1 MYSEIVME
9 HFQNPRNV
17 GEIPDA
23 DGVGEMGSKTCGDTM
38 VVYIKVKDE
47 IIEDIKFKTY
57 GCCAAIASS
66 SVATEMVK
74 GKTVDEAEKL
84 TKAAI
89 IEKLGGLPD
98 PKIHCSLLAEDA
110 IHAAISD
117 YKQKK
122 AAKK

>member
-1 MYSEIVME
+1 MYNEIVME
-9 HFQNPRNV
+9 HFQHPRNV

-23 DGVGEMGSKTCGDTM
+23 DGKGEIGSQVCGDTM
-38 VVYIKVKDE
+38 VVYLKVKDD
-47 IIEDIKFKTY
+47 IIEDVKFKTY

-66 SVATEMVK
+66 SIATEMVK
-74 GKTVDEAEKL
+74 GKTIEEAEKL

-110 IHAAISD
+110 IHAAIDD
-117 YKQKK
+117 YKKK
-122 AAKK
+122 KQA

>member
-1 MYSEIVME
+1 MYNEIVME
-9 HFQNPRNV
+9 HFQNPKNV

-23 DGVGEMGSKTCGDTM
+23 DGIGEMGSKECGDTM
-38 VVYIKVKDE
+38 VVYIKVKDN

-66 SVATEMVK
+66 SIATEMVK
-74 GKTVDEAEKL
+74 GKTLDEAEKL

-89 IEKLGGLPD
+89 IEKLGGLPEK
-98 PKIHCSLLAEDA
+98 KIHCSLLAEDA
-110 IHAAISD
+110 IHAAIKD

-122 AAKK
+122 LNK